1 MKNLVFVAIAVVLFS
16 ACLKSN
22 DVPEPDRILVPMN
35 FSRVITP
42 DSTQVGDTMVAQVT
56 VTGSNLCY
64 RFEGYDGARNGV
76 SEEFDIFAV
85 GSIPNPNKKDTTCP
99 DIQYSKDTVLRITP
113 KTPGKLTLKF
123 YNGSTIFKVDTV
135 VVYN

>member
-22 DVPEPDRILVPMN
+22 DVPEPDRILVPMS
-35 FSRVITP
+35 FSRVFTP
-42 DSTQVGDTMVAQVT
+42 DSTKIGDTMVAQVT

-76 SEEFDIFAV
+76 GEEFDIFAV
-85 GSIPNPNKKDTTCP
+85 GSIPNPKKKDTTCP
-99 DIQYSKDTVLRITP
+99 DIMYTKDTVLRITP
-113 KTPGKLTLKF
+113 KVPGKMTLKF
-123 YNGSTIFKVDTV
+123 YNGSSIFKVDTV